1 MARADVPAGA
11 FQMPTRRYDAW
22 VTLPTS
28 QPGERRPQLDRAP
41 SERYPVLASPPAA
54 DPLAGVLVPL
64 AIVLGGAV
72 AFVILGAIFAVTAG
86 LVVLA
91 GVIGWLIGTFVS
103 PPLRAGL
110 VGLAAVAFGLLA
122 IWLFGRLEGGVMDP
136 VGYFL
141 EVQGGPL
148 VVLEFL
154 VGGGMAAAAAR

>member
-1 MARADVPAGA
+1 MTIQTP
-11 FQMPTRRYDAW
+11 
-22 VTLPTS
+22 
-28 QPGERRPQLDRAP
+28 QPGERRPLLDRAP
-41 SERYPVLASPPAA
+41 SERYPALAPPSVA

-72 AFVILGAIFAVTAG
+72 AFVILGAILAVTAG

-91 GVIGWLIGTFVS
+91 AVIGWLIGTFVS

-110 VGLAAVAFGLLA
+110 VGLAAVTLGLMA
-122 IWLFGRLEGGVMDP
+122 IWLFGRIEGGVMDP

-148 VVLEFL
+148 VVLEL
-154 VGGGMAAAAAR
+154 LAGSGLAAAASR